1 MPSYMGHSCKKIQNS
16 GRGFCD
22 FLSGKGVRGICPLQ
36 ADFSGFPFRG
46 IWGNRSLCGNTGSAC
61 YSCPERDLPFRLL
74 EKKLEIILG
83 NAPIEGAL
91 LYLQLTS
98 GTAEKGGEKVL
109 DHAFQRRREIERML
123 LSGKKLTVS
132 ELMGR
137 YCVGRKSI
145 SRDFEVIGEEL
156 PVISKK
162 GYNGGYFL
170 MDGVGKNQNT
180 LSHEQLECL
189 EKLAVGCTGKDRE
202 TVLSIIHEFGPYCER
217 NT

>member
-1 MPSYMGHSCKKIQNS
+1 MQKMSEKIRN
-16 GRGFCD
+16 
-22 FLSGKGVRGICPLQ
+22 P
-36 ADFSGFPFRG
+36 
-46 IWGNRSLCGNTGSAC
+46 GSAC
-61 YSCPERDLPFRLL
+61 YYFKGKVFGFSCLK
-74 EKKLEIILG
+74 EKAGIFLRNIPIYG
-83 NAPIEGAL
+83 NF

-98 GTAEKGGEKVL
+98 QTAEKGGEKML

-123 LSGKKLTVS
+123 LSGKRLTVPK
-132 ELMGR
+132 LMAM
-137 YCVGRKSI
+137 YSVGKNAIR
-145 SRDFEVIGEEL
+145 RDFEVIGEEL
-156 PVISKK
+156 PVIAKQ

-170 MDGVGKNQNT
+170 MDGAGKHQNS

>member
-1 MPSYMGHSCKKIQNS
+1 M
-16 GRGFCD
+16 
-22 FLSGKGVRGICPLQ
+22 
-36 ADFSGFPFRG
+36 
-46 IWGNRSLCGNTGSAC
+46 
-61 YSCPERDLPFRLL
+61 
-74 EKKLEIILG
+74 
-83 NAPIEGAL
+83 
-91 LYLQLTS
+91 
-98 GTAEKGGEKVL
+98 L
-109 DHAFQRRREIERML
+109 DHAFRRRREIERML
-123 LSGKKLTVS
+123 LSGKKLTVA

-156 PVISKK
+156 PIISKQ

-180 LSHEQLECL
+180 LSQEQLECL
-189 EKLAVGCTGKDRE
+189 EKLAVSCAGKDKE

>member
-1 MPSYMGHSCKKIQNS
+1 MSAEGA
-16 GRGFCD
+16 RGKLPPTSNFFKFPPLGKLGKFC
-22 FLSGKGVRGICPLQ
+22 
-36 ADFSGFPFRG
+36 
-46 IWGNRSLCGNTGSAC
+46 LCSHTGSAC
-61 YSCPERDLPFRLL
+61 YSSLERFQPFQTLR
-74 EKKLEIILG
+74 KKLEIFLS

-98 GTAEKGGEKVL
+98 ETAEKGGEKML
-109 DHAFQRRREIERML
+109 DHAFRRRREIERML
-123 LSGKKLTVS
+123 LSGKKLTVA

-156 PVISKK
+156 PVISKQ

-180 LSHEQLECL
+180 LSQEQLECL
-189 EKLAVGCTGKDRE
+189 EKLAVSCAEKDRE